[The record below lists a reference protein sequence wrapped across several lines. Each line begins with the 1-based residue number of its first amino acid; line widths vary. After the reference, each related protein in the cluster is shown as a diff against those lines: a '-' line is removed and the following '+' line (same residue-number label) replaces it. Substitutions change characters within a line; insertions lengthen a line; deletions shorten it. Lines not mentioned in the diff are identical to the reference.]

1 MRIKAKLYPYPLLE
15 SCFGQ
20 CDYVDSKFN
29 ILVEQKCNKSTIEL
43 TFIPVLDNNELIDLI
58 NRGDA
63 DYAVHIECQLTSF
76 RKLYRIKD
84 GSLKITLNANDIEG
98 SFTICT
104 FIIANNDIY
113 NYSNAKFN
121 EDYKG
126 FTFNIEKGNILA
138 IGDSYDLQVNK
149 DRDNLGNVQSIFG
162 LIVNDNENDTD
173 VKIDI
178 TGEKIVIAL
187 PQEEYKTFKALVKT
201 KANQAV
207 LHSMTL
213 IPALMEAF
221 DQLKKKIN
229 NGDFELF
236 IGKKWF
242 RSISKA
248 FENFGIVFDEE
259 YILGMN
265 SFEDAQKLIKNTINR
280 GILGLVEIVNYVGGG
295 ED

>member
-1 MRIKAKLYPYPLLE
+1 MHIRAKLYPYPLLE

-43 TFIPVLDNNELIDLI
+43 IFTPVLDNLEMIDLI
-58 NRGDA
+58 NKGDA
-63 DYAVHIECQLTSF
+63 DYVVHIECQLTSF
-76 RKLYRIKD
+76 RKLYRIK
-84 GSLKITLNANDIEG
+84 GNTLKIVLNANDIEG
-98 SFTICT
+98 SFSICT
-104 FIIANNDIY
+104 FIVANNNIS
-113 NYSNAKFN
+113 NYFNSKFN

-149 DRDNLGNVQSIFG
+149 DRDNLGNMQSIFG
-162 LIVNDNENDTD
+162 LIVIDDEKEKDI
-173 VKIDI
+173 KIDV

-187 PQEEYKTFKALVKT
+187 PQEEYKVFKALVKT

-207 LHSMTL
+207 LHSMIL

-221 DQLKKKIN
+221 DQLKKKIIS
-229 NGDFELF
+229 GDFELYTS
-236 IGKKWF
+236 KKWF

-248 FENFGIVFDEE
+248 FELICVSFDEE
-259 YILGMN
+259 YIVGMN

-280 GILGLVEIVNYVGGG
+280 GILGLVQIVNYVGGG